1 MNSEAMSETRRHYA
15 IGKKAHLFQLFD
27 AGNRPSD
34 IVDTA
39 VTRKTLYQYFREWR
53 KERGIKGKKTGFA
66 IKKFDRKLYLEAREE
81 ERRSEEGEG
90 IAKLV
95 MDWQAI
101 LEALERWDGDLEHTG
116 EKIYLPGSRRY
127 RWLRHVLRLK
137 RDQRGKT
144 IYMTREENVFLYKKW
159 VKIGKRAQDKAD
171 FKRACHQEEVGFPP
185 EVDDIDQV

>member
-1 MNSEAMSETRRHYA
+1 MAKRVENLLAR
-15 IGKKAHLFQLFD
+15 KAYLN
-27 AGNRPSD
+27 A
-34 IVDTA
+34 
-39 VTRKTLYQYFREWR
+39 
-53 KERGIKGKKTGFA
+53 KEG
-66 IKKFDRKLYLEAREE
+66 
-81 ERRSEEGEG
+81 ERRSKQREG
-90 IAKLV
+90 IVRLV
-95 MDWQAI
+95 MDWEDI

-159 VKIGKRAQDKAD
+159 VKIGKRARDKAD